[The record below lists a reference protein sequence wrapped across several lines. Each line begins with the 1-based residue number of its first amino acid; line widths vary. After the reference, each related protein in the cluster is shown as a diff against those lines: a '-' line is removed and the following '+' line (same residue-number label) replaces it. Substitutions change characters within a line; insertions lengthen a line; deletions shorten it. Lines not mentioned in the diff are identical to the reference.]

1 MLNFLSIY
9 RWVRVIKMGFK
20 SLWLHR
26 LRSLLTMLG
35 IVFGVASVIA
45 MLAVGEGA
53 SQVAQE
59 QIRRL
64 GSKNII
70 VQSVKPPMEQKITA
84 DRSRAIEYGITREDA
99 TRIRSSIPDVEVIVP
114 NRIIRDVVWNTIW
127 RIDGQI
133 IGTVS
138 WYPEIKQLR
147 MIEGRYFTELEMEKV
162 RNVCVLSL
170 NTLEKLFPN
179 GSPVGKS
186 VRIGSDYYRVIGIIE
201 DEGSMGNLQQT
212 QNLMMSTQSQN
223 IPQTKNGSGPPNKQG
238 RDNESER
245 KGQMG
250 TPPQYKIYIPITAA
264 QKRFGETLVR
274 RSAGTVETEK
284 VEFHEVIVMV
294 DSEDR
299 VEEIARIVDEILKR
313 YHKQKD
319 YEIVVPLE
327 LLRQAERT
335 KQIFNLVLGTIAS
348 ISLLVGGI
356 GIMNIMLATVTERT
370 REIGIRRA
378 LGARKRDIIL
388 QFLIETVI
396 LSGVGGLLGIG
407 LGLFIPY
414 LITYF
419 ASMPTIIRLWSP
431 IIAFGISAGI
441 GIIFG
446 IYPALRAANMDPVE
460 ALRHE

>member
-1 MLNFLSIY
+1 
-9 RWVRVIKMGFK
+9 
-20 SLWLHR
+20 
-26 LRSLLTMLG
+26 MLG

-70 VQSVKPPMEQKITA
+70 VRSVKPSLEQKATGQ
-84 DRSRAIEYGITREDA
+84 RSRAIEYGITWEDA
-99 TRIRSSIPDVEVIVP
+99 TRIRSSIPNVEVLVP
-114 NRIIRDVVWNTIW
+114 NRIIRDVIWNTQW
-127 RIDGQI
+127 RVDGQI
-133 IGTVS
+133 VGTVS
-138 WYPEIKQLR
+138 WYPEMRQLKI
-147 MIEGRYFTELEMEKV
+147 IEGRYFTELEVAGVK
-162 RNVCVLSL
+162 NVCVLSID
-170 NTLEKLFPN
+170 TIKTLFPN
-179 GSPVGKS
+179 GNPIGKS
-186 VRIGSDYYRVIGIIE
+186 VRIGSDYYKVIGIIE
-201 DEGSMGNLQQT
+201 DDGGSGT
-212 QNLMMSTQSQN
+212 TYQSQN
-223 IPQTKNGSGPPNKQG
+223 FFVQNTETENAKRKKEDATLTKRDIESINK
-238 RDNESER
+238 R
-245 KGQMG
+245 KGS
-250 TPPQYKIYIPITAA
+250 TATPQYRIYIPITSA

-274 RSAGTVETEK
+274 RTTGTFEAEK
-284 VEFHEVIVMV
+284 VELHELIVMV
-294 DSEDR
+294 NEENK
-299 VEEIARIVDEILKR
+299 VEEVAKIVDNILQK
-313 YHKQKD
+313 YHKQRD
-319 YEIVVPLE
+319 YELTIPLE

-335 KQIFNLVLGTIAS
+335 KQIFNLVLGTIAG

-388 QFLIETVI
+388 QFLVETI
-396 LSGVGGLLGIG
+396 IMSGTGGLMGIG

-431 IIAFGISAGI
+431 LIAFGISAGI

>member
-1 MLNFLSIY
+1 
-9 RWVRVIKMGFK
+9 MGFK

-26 LRSLLTMLG
+26 LRSLLTVLG

-59 QIRRL
+59 QIRKL

-70 VQSVKPPMEQKITA
+70 VRSVKPSLEQKATGQ
-84 DRSRAIEYGITREDA
+84 RSRAIEYGITWEDA
-99 TRIRSSIPDVEVIVP
+99 TRIRSTIPDVEVLVP
-114 NRIIRDVVWNTIW
+114 NRIIRDVVWNTQW
-127 RIDGQI
+127 QIDGQI
-133 IGTVS
+133 VGTVS
-138 WYPEIKQLR
+138 WYPEMRQLQI
-147 MIEGRYFTELEMEKV
+147 IEGRYFNESEVLSVK
-162 RNVCVLSL
+162 NVCILSL
-170 NTLEKLFPN
+170 NTIARLFPN
-179 GSPVGKS
+179 GSPIGRS
-186 VRIGSDYYRVIGIIE
+186 VRIGSDYYKVVGIIE
-201 DEGSMGNLQQT
+201 DEGGVGTSTQT
-212 QNLMMSTQSQN
+212 QSFLTQSAGN
-223 IPQTKNGSGPPNKQG
+223 NLREEKRGSIQSIQEGMGRGDNRKATMTTPNY
-238 RDNESER
+238 RV
-245 KGQMG
+245 
-250 TPPQYKIYIPITAA
+250 YIPITSA

-274 RSAGTVETEK
+274 RTTGTFEAEK
-284 VEFHEVIVMV
+284 VELHELIVMV
-294 DSEDR
+294 NKEDR
-299 VEEIARIVDEILKR
+299 VEEVAKVVDNILQK
-313 YHKQKD
+313 YHKQRD
-319 YEIVVPLE
+319 YELTIPLE

-335 KQIFNLVLGTIAS
+335 KQIFNLVLGTIAG

-378 LGARKRDIIL
+378 LGARKRDIVI
-388 QFLIETVI
+388 QFLVETI
-396 LSGVGGLLGIG
+396 IMSGTGGLMGIG
-407 LGLFIPY
+407 LGLFVPY

-431 IIAFGISAGI
+431 VIAFGISAGI

>member
-1 MLNFLSIY
+1 MLSVLSIY
-9 RWVRVIKMGFK
+9 RWIRIVKMGFK

-53 SQVAQE
+53 SQVAQD

-70 VQSVKPPMEQKITA
+70 VRSIKPSLEQKATGQ
-84 DRSRAIEYGITREDA
+84 RSRAIEYGITWADA
-99 TRIRSSIPDVEVIVP
+99 TRIRSTIPDVEILVP
-114 NRIIRDVVWNTIW
+114 NRIIRDIVWNTQW
-127 RIDGQI
+127 RVDGQI
-133 IGTVS
+133 VGTVS
-138 WYPEIKQLR
+138 WYPEMRELQI
-147 MIEGRYFTELEMEKV
+147 IEGRYFTESEV
-162 RNVCVLSL
+162 QSVQNVCVLSI
-170 NTLEKLFPN
+170 NTITSLFPN
-179 GSPVGKS
+179 GDPVGKS

-201 DEGSMGNLQQT
+201 DEGNIGTTSQT
-212 QNLMMSTQSQN
+212 QSFLVQTSENQN
-223 IPQTKNGSGPPNKQG
+223 TNRRVEKI
-238 RDNESER
+238 
-245 KGQMG
+245 
-250 TPPQYKIYIPITAA
+250 PPQSEIGKRDEQKGPIATPQYRIYIPITAA

-274 RSAGTVETEK
+274 RTTGTFEAERVEL
-284 VEFHEVIVMV
+284 HELIVMV
-294 DSEDR
+294 NVEER
-299 VEEIARIVDEILKR
+299 VEEVAKIVDSILQK

-319 YEIVVPLE
+319 YELTIPLE

-335 KQIFNLVLGTIAS
+335 KQIFNLVLGTIAG

-388 QFLIETVI
+388 QFLIETI
-396 LSGVGGLLGIG
+396 IMSGTGGLMGIG

-431 IIAFGISAGI
+431 LIAFGISAGI
-441 GIIFG
+441 GVIFG

>member
-1 MLNFLSIY
+1 MFSFFSIY
-9 RWVRVIKMGFK
+9 RWIRIVKMGFK

-70 VQSVKPPMEQKITA
+70 VRSVKPSLEQKATGQ
-84 DRSRAIEYGITREDA
+84 RSRAIEYGITWEDA
-99 TRIRSSIPDVEVIVP
+99 TRIRSSILDVEVLVP
-114 NRIIRDVVWNTIW
+114 NRIIRDVVWNTQW
-127 RIDGQI
+127 RVDAQI
-133 IGTVS
+133 VGTVN
-138 WYPEIKQLR
+138 WYPEMRQLKI
-147 MIEGRYFTELEMEKV
+147 IEGRYFTETEVTNVK
-162 RNVCVLSL
+162 NVCVLSID
-170 NTLEKLFPN
+170 TIKTLFPN

-186 VRIGSDYYRVIGIIE
+186 VRIGSDYYKVIGIIE
-201 DEGSMGNLQQT
+201 DEGGIGIT
-212 QNLMMSTQSQN
+212 PQSQN
-223 IPQTKNGSGPPNKQG
+223 FLMQTSETKNTKET
-238 RDNESER
+238 RDNIPSPKIEMEKSDGR
-245 KGQMG
+245 KGPLA
-250 TPPQYKIYIPITAA
+250 TPQSRIYIPITAA

-274 RSAGTVETEK
+274 RTTGTFEAERVEL
-284 VEFHEVIVMV
+284 HELIVMV
-294 DSEDR
+294 NEENR
-299 VEEIARIVDEILKR
+299 VEEVAMIIDNILQK
-313 YHKQKD
+313 YHKQRD
-319 YEIVVPLE
+319 YELTIPLE

-335 KQIFNLVLGTIAS
+335 KQIFNLVLGTIAG

-378 LGARKRDIIL
+378 LGAKKRDIIL
-388 QFLIETVI
+388 QFLVETI
-396 LSGVGGLLGIG
+396 IMSGTGGLMGIG

-431 IIAFGISAGI
+431 LIAFGISAGI

>member
-1 MLNFLSIY
+1 
-9 RWVRVIKMGFK
+9 MGFK

-59 QIRRL
+59 QIRKL

-70 VQSVKPPMEQKITA
+70 VQSVKPPMEQKVTA
-84 DRSRAIEYGITREDA
+84 DRSRAIEYGIIREDA
-99 TRIRSSIPDVEVIVP
+99 TRIRSSIPDVEVVVP
-114 NRIIRDVVWNTIW
+114 NRIIRDVIWNTQW

-138 WYPEIKQLR
+138 WYPEIKQLKI
-147 MIEGRYFTELEMEKV
+147 IEGRYFSELEVGTVK
-162 RNVCVLSL
+162 NVCVLAL
-170 NTLEKLFPN
+170 NTIEKLFPN

-201 DEGSMGNLQQT
+201 DEGSMGSLQQT
-212 QNLMMSTQSQN
+212 QNLMMSTQSPN
-223 IPQTKNGSGPPNKQG
+223 MPSGTPPGKNGSGPPNRQG
-238 RDNESER
+238 RGNGTGR

-250 TPPQYKIYIPITAA
+250 SSPQYKIYIPITAA

-274 RSAGTVETEK
+274 RSAGTLETEK
-284 VEFHEVIVMV
+284 VEFHEIIVMV
-294 DSEDR
+294 GSEDR
-299 VEEIARIVDEILKR
+299 VEEVARIIDEIFQR

-319 YEIVVPLE
+319 YELVVPLE

-441 GIIFG
+441 GIVFG

>member
-1 MLNFLSIY
+1 MFSFLSIY
-9 RWVRVIKMGFK
+9 RWIRILRMGFK
-20 SLWLHR
+20 SLWLHK

-70 VQSVKPPMEQKITA
+70 VRSVKPPLEQKATGE
-84 DRSRAIEYGITREDA
+84 RSRAIEYGIKREDA
-99 TRIRSSIPDVEVIVP
+99 TRIRFSIPDVEVLVP
-114 NRIIRDVVWNTIW
+114 NRIIRDVVWNTQW
-127 RIDGQI
+127 RVDGQI

-138 WYPEIKQLR
+138 WYPETRQLKI
-147 MIEGRYFTELEMEKV
+147 IEGRYFTEMEVESVK
-162 RNVCVLSL
+162 NVCVLSI
-170 NTLEKLFPN
+170 NTISKLFPN
-179 GSPVGKS
+179 GSPIGKS
-186 VRIGSDYYRVIGIIE
+186 IRVGSDYYKVIGIIE
-201 DEGSMGNLQQT
+201 DEGNIGT
-212 QNLMMSTQSQN
+212 STQSQSFFV
-223 IPQTKNGSGPPNKQG
+223 QTKGGGDTNNTNTRSGR
-238 RDNESER
+238 RDR
-245 KGQMG
+245 TGAQMA
-250 TPPQYKIYIPITAA
+250 TPQYRVYIPITSA

-274 RSAGTVETEK
+274 RAAGTFEAERVEL
-284 VEFHEVIVMV
+284 HELIVMV
-294 DSEDR
+294 NKEER
-299 VEEIARIVDEILKR
+299 VEEVAQIVDNILQR
-313 YHKQKD
+313 THKQKD
-319 YEIVVPLE
+319 YELIVPLE

-335 KQIFNLVLGTIAS
+335 KQIFNLVLGTIAG

-378 LGARKRDIIL
+378 LGARKKDIIL
-388 QFLIETVI
+388 QFLIETI
-396 LSGVGGLLGIG
+396 IMSGTGGILGIG

-419 ASMPTIIRLWSP
+419 ASMPTIIRMWSP
-431 IIAFGISAGI
+431 MIAFGISAGI